1 MQKLHK
7 KYNWLKYLTATVATV
22 GLSSAAPLF
31 AAGPPVP
38 SEMSNA
44 LAITL
49 VIVIVAL
56 LLAIGL
62 LANVVVGAAQL
73 YMEKQ
78 KENKEAKDENIGSK
92 IVAILALCLIST
104 SLLAGDGQAAEQVV
118 SNTIGG
124 ISKTSFYT
132 LVSVIGLELLVILL
146 LLFNLKLLLKKE
158 TAAVAAVAEV
168 EVEAEESSWIKWW
181 DKINKFRP
189 VHEESNIDL
198 GHNYDGIRELDN
210 RLPPWWLYG
219 FYLCIVFA
227 GIYLYRYHVA
237 HTAPLS
243 REELSIAMAKAEVE
257 KEAYLKK
264 SANKVDE
271 TNVTYL
277 ADANAL
283 AEGKKLFT
291 AMCAACHAADGG
303 GLVGPNLTDDYWIH
317 GGDIK
322 SIFKT
327 IKYGVA
333 EKGMK
338 SWKDDY
344 SPSQMAQLASYI
356 KSLKGT
362 KPAVAKEP
370 QGVIFQEQA
379 ASADSTK
386 VNVDTSKVAVGK

>member
-1 MQKLHK
+1 MQKLQHTS
-7 KYNWLKYLTATVATV
+7 NWLKYLTATIAVV
-22 GLSSAAPLF
+22 VLSSASNAF
-31 AAGPPVP
+31 AAGPLVP
-38 SEMSNA
+38 AEISND
-44 LAITL
+44 LAIVLL
-49 VIVIVAL
+49 VVIVAL
-56 LLAIGL
+56 LLCIGL
-62 LANVVVGAAQL
+62 LANVVMGAASIYMDKQKQAASADNGGTKLVALLALMLVSATVFAADGGAAQ
-73 YMEKQ
+73 Q
-78 KENKEAKDENIGSK
+78 A
-92 IVAILALCLIST
+92 VST
-104 SLLAGDGQAAEQVV
+104 
-118 SNTIGG
+118 TIGG
-124 ISKTSFYT
+124 LSKTSFYT
-132 LVSVIGLELLVILL
+132 LVSVIGLELFVILI

-158 TAAVAAVAEV
+158 VAVVAVVPEEV
-168 EVEAEESSWIKWW
+168 AEAEESSFVKWW

-189 VHEESNIDL
+189 IQEEANIDL

-243 REELSIAMAKAEVE
+243 GEELQIAMAKAEVE

-264 SANKVDE
+264 AANKVDE
-271 TNVTYL
+271 TNVTYM
-277 ADANAL
+277 ADAGAL

-303 GLVGPNLTDDYWIH
+303 GLVGPNFTDDYWIH

-370 QGVIFQEQA
+370 QGVLYEEKA
-379 ASADSTK
+379 TADSTGVK
-386 VNVDTSKVAVGK
+386 KDSAAVVKQ

>member
-7 KYNWLKYLTATVATV
+7 KYNWLKYLTTTVATV

-92 IVAILALCLIST
+92 IVAILTLCLIST
-104 SLLAGDGQAAEQVV
+104 SLLAADGQAAEQVV

-379 ASADSTK
+379 AGADSTK
-386 VNVDTSKVAVGK
+386 VNADTSKVAVGK

>member
-92 IVAILALCLIST
+92 IVAILTLCLIST
-104 SLLAGDGQAAEQVV
+104 SLLAADGQAAEQVV

-379 ASADSTK
+379 AGADSTK
-386 VNVDTSKVAVGK
+386 VNADTSKVAVGK

>member
-73 YMEKQ
+73 YMEKE
-78 KENKEAKDENIGSK
+78 KENKVENNENVSGK
-92 IVAILALCLIST
+92 IIALLAICLIST
-104 SLLAGDGQAAEQVV
+104 SLFAADGKTAEQVV

-277 ADANAL
+277 ADASAL

-370 QGVIFQEQA
+370 QGVIYQEQA
-379 ASADSTK
+379 AGADTTK
-386 VNVDTSKVAVGK
+386 VNADTSKVAVGK

>member
-104 SLLAGDGQAAEQVV
+104 SLLAADGQAAEQVV

>member
-1 MQKLHK
+1 MG
-7 KYNWLKYLTATVATV
+7 V
-22 GLSSAAPLF
+22 
-31 AAGPPVP
+31 
-38 SEMSNA
+38 
-44 LAITL
+44 
-49 VIVIVAL
+49 
-56 LLAIGL
+56 
-62 LANVVVGAAQL
+62 
-73 YMEKQ
+73 
-78 KENKEAKDENIGSK
+78 
-92 IVAILALCLIST
+92 
-104 SLLAGDGQAAEQVV
+104 
-118 SNTIGG
+118 
-124 ISKTSFYT
+124 
-132 LVSVIGLELLVILL
+132 ELLVILL

-158 TAAVAAVAEV
+158 IAAVAAVAEV

-277 ADANAL
+277 ADASAL

-370 QGVIFQEQA
+370 QGVIYQEQA
-379 ASADSTK
+379 AGADTTK
-386 VNVDTSKVAVGK
+386 VNADTSKVAVGK